1 MRRGRSARELELKRI
16 PYKTL
21 KCLFVLKRFFFGNG
35 LPRHGFDLGSGYRAA
50 VGFSAALAKIL
61 LYSDLLEI
69 ESDGR
74 TVSISGIGCLYF
86 QQVGK

>member
-21 KCLFVLKRFFFGNG
+21 KCLFVLKSFFGNG
-35 LPRHGFDLGSGYRAA
+35 LLRHCFDLGSGYRAA

>member
-1 MRRGRSARELELKRI
+1 MASQGI
-16 PYKTL
+16 
-21 KCLFVLKRFFFGNG
+21 VLT
-35 LPRHGFDLGSGYRAA
+35 
-50 VGFSAALAKIL
+50 VGFSAELAKIL